1 MRRGWFVLVI
11 VGLLACC
18 TAAPAWAGP
27 VRPTEPPAAQTR
39 IGAITAAL
47 KRDPVYVTDQVPR
60 LLPPGTAGKIKA
72 LVGRLGVPV
81 YVVVTLPVR
90 HRDDTEAPSD
100 LEAMVPVLHDRLGKD
115 GVYLVVDPSVGLG
128 DVQQFGGTRR
138 IDVEHAY
145 QAATSELPYEAG
157 LLSVLDRFVEIALSG
172 RARERALHPSP
183 RPESATR
190 RELDAYDRGNHRATV
205 ENRTAL
211 GVGAGLGGLIVL
223 GLLVGRRIRL
233 AKRPVPGG
241 ARARGSQARGGQ
253 VRASQGRGS
262 QGRGKR
268 KRPAG
273 QGGKR

>member
-11 VGLLACC
+11 GGLLACC
-18 TAAPAWAGP
+18 IAAPAWAGP
-27 VRPTEPPAAQTR
+27 VRPAKPPAVRTR
-39 IGAITAAL
+39 IGAITDAL
-47 KRDPVYVTDQVPR
+47 RRDPVYVTDQVPR

-81 YVVVTLPVR
+81 YVVVTLPAR
-90 HRDDTEAPSD
+90 YREDDSQAPSD

-115 GVYLVVDPSVGLG
+115 GVYLVVDPGGGLG

-172 RARERALHPSP
+172 RAKERALHPSP

-190 RELDAYDRGNHRATV
+190 RELDAYDRGNHRAAV
-205 ENRTAL
+205 ENGTAL

-223 GLLVGRRIRL
+223 GLLVGRRIRRGR
-233 AKRPVPGG
+233 RPALGG
-241 ARARGSQARGGQ
+241 A
-253 VRASQGRGS
+253 QGRGA
-262 QGRGKR
+262 QVRG

-273 QGGKR
+273 RGGKR

>member
-11 VGLLACC
+11 GGLLACC

-27 VRPTEPPAAQTR
+27 VRPAKPPAAQTR

-47 KRDPVYVTDQVPR
+47 ERDPVYVTDQVPR
-60 LLPPGTAGKIKA
+60 LLPPGTAGKIKT

-81 YVVVTLPVR
+81 YVVVTLPAR
-90 HRDDTEAPSD
+90 HRDDDTDAPSD

-115 GVYLVVDPSVGLG
+115 GVYLVTDPSGGLG

-157 LLSVLDRFVEIALSG
+157 LLKVLDRFVEIALSG

-190 RELDAYDRGNHRATV
+190 RELDAYDRGNHRAAV

-223 GLLVGRRIRL
+223 GLLVGRRIRRGR
-233 AKRPVPGG
+233 RPALGG
-241 ARARGSQARGGQ
+241 PRGRSAQ
-253 VRASQGRGS
+253 V
-262 QGRGKR
+262 RGKR
-268 KRPAG
+268 TRPAG
-273 QGGKR
+273 RGGKR